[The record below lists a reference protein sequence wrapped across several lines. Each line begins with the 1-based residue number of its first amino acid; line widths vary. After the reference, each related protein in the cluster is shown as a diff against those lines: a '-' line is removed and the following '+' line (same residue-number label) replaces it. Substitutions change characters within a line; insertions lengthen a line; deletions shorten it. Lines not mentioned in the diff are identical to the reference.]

1 MSAATENPGAK
12 QKNENVLIIRTK
24 LGESVVELEY
34 NGRLK
39 AILHE
44 RFDIYRGSTFVTIGL
59 VTNDNNDIGSF
70 FIDGDDIIVKGVFQ

>member
-1 MSAATENPGAK
+1 MSATTDPGAR
-12 QKNENVLIIRTK
+12 QKNENVLVIRTK
-24 LGESVVELEY
+24 LGESVVEVEY
-34 NGRLK
+34 NGVLK

-70 FIDGDDIIVKGVFQ
+70 FIDGDEIIIKGVFQ

>member
-1 MSAATENPGAK
+1 MSATTDPGAK

-24 LGESVVELEY
+24 LGESVVEVEY
-34 NGRLK
+34 NGVLK

-44 RFDIYRGSTFVTIGL
+44 RFDVYRGSTFVTIGL

-70 FIDGDDIIVKGVFQ
+70 FIDGEDIIVKEVFE